1 MTLIQVFRGKEM
13 QQKCGRWI
21 VWSSVEARDR
31 LRNRW
36 KSSFETDIET
46 VCTVLVSGTVASRV
60 KERQIFPFN
69 FVLQE
74 NDVTTLSPRA
84 YKRAACLQ
92 RQGDRWTERR
102 QPTRGGKI

>member
-13 QQKCGRWI
+13 QQKQCGRWI

-46 VCTVLVSGTVASRV
+46 VCTVLVSGSVKGQGASDFSVQFCSSR
-60 KERQIFPFN
+60 E
-69 FVLQE
+69 
-74 NDVTTLSPRA
+74 
-84 YKRAACLQ
+84 
-92 RQGDRWTERR
+92 
-102 QPTRGGKI
+102 